1 MDFTCLP
8 KLILFWVILLVLC
21 LEILVTFVCV
31 FAEKV
36 VSSLSWLDTC
46 IFTLVFFISFRGI
59 DSLLASVWIHPHDSP
74 AEKDIVDWLFS
85 NNIWEKLI
93 FACML
98 SHFSHVWL
106 FVTLWT
112 VAHEASP
119 SIGNQYNIV
128 KLKKKKKNTGAF
140 CQGIFL
146 SQGLNPCLLRLLHYR
161 QILYHWALNNLSLS
175 PL

>member
-112 VAHEASP
+112 VACQAPLSMGFSQERILKWMSMP
-119 SIGNQYNIV
+119 SSRG
-128 KLKKKKKNTGAF
+128 
-140 CQGIFL
+140 
-146 SQGLNPCLLRLLHYR
+146 SSLLRNWTWVSYVSC
-161 QILYHWALNNLSLS
+161 IGTWVLYH
-175 PL
+175 